1 MDVPSMAKNK
11 TREDPAVGA
20 EPVCFVNYSIINS
33 IDALSSI
40 LYSVGRPSYKRLLA
54 DS

>member
-33 IDALSSI
+33 IDALSI